1 MWTNFYIPRDE
12 LVTTVRTEELQEH
25 AIQRASRKL
34 MPALHALYS
43 TQQEYESFT
52 EVADLFKLRA
62 AISSGSTELAEALE
76 EVVINEVQPEVPYPI
91 PKVIAG
97 ELILFI
103 RICYIRAQF
112 VICFFTSL

>member
-1 MWTNFYIPRDE
+1 M
-12 LVTTVRTEELQEH
+12 RTEALQEH

-43 TQQEYESFT
+43 KQQEYESFT
-52 EVADLFKLRA
+52 KVCDLFHLRA
-62 AISSGSTELAEALE
+62 ATSSDCTELAAALE
-76 EVVINEVQPEVPYPI
+76 EVVVNEVQPEVPYPI

-103 RICYIRAQF
+103 
-112 VICFFTSL
+112 